1 MGISGRHEVAYPEK
15 ADQVIIR
22 PVHVPSQEI
31 KPSVSVQPENRSER
45 DVQPGE
51 KIPESVQ
58 DDDDK
63 SAEDHEEW
71 AGSTTRHSQPQI

>member
-22 PVHVPSQEI
+22 PVNVPSQEN
-31 KPSVSVQPENRSER
+31 KPSVSLQPQDRSKR
-45 DVQPGE
+45 NLQPGE
-51 KIPESVQ
+51 KIPESAEA
-58 DDDDK
+58 DDEK

-71 AGSTTRHSQPQI
+71 RGPGSGHSTS